1 MSEGHLGH
9 VSEVDYNMQGSRNR
23 FAVVGAV
30 VLVAGD
36 AVVAADDDTV
46 AADALMMT
54 LLMV

>member
-30 VLVAGD
+30 VLVAGVVVGD
-36 AVVAADDDTV
+36 VVAGAVVA
-46 AADALMMT
+46 LMR
-54 LLMV
+54 